1 MLRGQ
6 VAIVTEAK
14 DLKLIAAFSAVQN
27 KIIPCKI
34 LRIFKLMKIVYG
46 HINSLIVLHNNLKAL

>member
-1 MLRGQ
+1 MSYNLKGMLRGQ

-27 KIIPCKI
+27 K
-34 LRIFKLMKIVYG
+34 
-46 HINSLIVLHNNLKAL
+46 NNPVQNIENF